1 MQKKEKVTV
10 RLSRDL
16 LDSLIEITQKEGLRL
31 SDCIREAIKE
41 YTESKTTP
49 FLVEEKITKVTIEL
63 HPMHM
68 EKLQMLIDYY
78 GEGKNIP
85 DAVMSAIKWYISKR
99 PVELI
104 QERENLK
111 KLQDD
116 RRIVNGIQTTVK
128 ERLKK

>member
-10 RLSRDL
+10 RLPRDM
-16 LDSLIEITQKEGLRL
+16 LDSLTEITQKEGKRL

-63 HPMHM
+63 HPVQM

-99 PVELI
+99 PSELDKE
-104 QERENLK
+104 QKQLE
-111 KLQDD
+111 KLQKK
-116 RRIVNGIQTTVK
+116 REIVSEIKTSVK

>member
-10 RLSRDL
+10 RVSRDL
-16 LDSLIEITQKEGLRL
+16 LDSLREITQKEGLRL

-49 FLVEEKITKVTIEL
+49 FLVGEKTTKVTVEL
-63 HPMHM
+63 HPVHL
-68 EKLQMLIDYY
+68 EKLQMLVDY

-85 DAVMSAIKWYISKR
+85 DAVMSAIKCYISKR
-99 PVELI
+99 LSELTE
-104 QERENLK
+104 EREGFK
-111 KLQDD
+111 KLQED

-128 ERLKK
+128 DKLKK